1 MHSAHKDSAMSFS
14 ALSILNVLFL
24 GSPGGYGFWTFL
36 VVWLVRIAT
45 LSFVFRTYAGP
56 ALLKL
61 VSKRLRV
68 RSISLRSIRGIYF
81 RAGSG
86 TIRIDRV
93 GISYHRPSP
102 TTASRLTL
110 IVEGLKIELSKDKE
124 PQLRPSL
131 RRRQTTPA
139 TRFRDQARF
148 AILAVL
154 RSTANFLD
162 PYVRP
167 LIRTFI
173 VSVLRFVIRALP
185 ALTQTIDFELDSAVV
200 TYSALP
206 GVELVLKQ
214 AKIKTK
220 VVLSIVENVL
230 IPGAPV
236 VLQPQ
241 AFRGHRRFAS
251 VADWNARVQNS
262 LRRTWDRAWGAT
274 QVTASLSLRLKGISA
289 TASPLA
295 LKDMPTALSASMYR
309 LLKTAC
315 SN

>member
-1 MHSAHKDSAMSFS
+1 MSLAVFS
-14 ALSILNVLFL
+14 VLNILLL
-24 GSPGGYGFWTFL
+24 GSPGGYGFWAFL

-81 RAGSG
+81 CAGSG

-110 IVEGLKIELSKDKE
+110 IVEGLRVELSKDKE

-131 RRRQTTPA
+131 KRRRTTPV
-139 TRFRDQARF
+139 TRFGDHAQF
-148 AILAVL
+148 AILAAL

-167 LIRTFI
+167 IIRASI
-173 VSVLRFVIRALP
+173 VSALRFIISALP
-185 ALTQTIDFELDSAVV
+185 TLTQTIDFELDSAVV
-200 TYSALP
+200 TYTALP
-206 GVELVLKQ
+206 GVELILKQ

-220 VVLSIVENVL
+220 VMLSVVENVL
-230 IPGAPV
+230 NPGAPV
-236 VLQPQ
+236 APQLQSI
-241 AFRGHRRFAS
+241 RGHRRFAS

-289 TASPLA
+289 TASPSA
-295 LKDMPTALSASMYR
+295 LQDMPTALSTSEYR
-309 LLKTAC
+309 MPLSAHTHSQRAE
-315 SN
+315 

>member
-1 MHSAHKDSAMSFS
+1 MSLAVFS
-14 ALSILNVLFL
+14 FLNVLLL

-45 LSFVFRTYAGP
+45 LSFVFRTYVGP
-56 ALLKL
+56 TLLKL

-110 IVEGLKIELSKDKE
+110 VVEGLKVDLSKDKE

-131 RRRQTTPA
+131 KRKHTAPA
-139 TRFRDQARF
+139 TRFGDHARF
-148 AILAVL
+148 AILAAL

-167 LIRTFI
+167 LIRASI
-173 VSVLRFVIRALP
+173 VSALRFVIRALP

-200 TYSALP
+200 TYAALP

-214 AKIKTK
+214 AKVKTK
-220 VVLSIVENVL
+220 VMLSIIENAS

-236 VLQPQ
+236 ASQPQ
-241 AFRGHRRFAS
+241 SFRGHRRFAS

-274 QVTASLSLRLKGISA
+274 QVTASVSLRLKGISA

-295 LKDMPTALSASMYR
+295 LKDMPTALPASKCRMFE
-309 LLKTAC
+309 TAC
-315 SN
+315 TY